1 LITLGSTSC
10 IQIKKKSKT
19 GNLMSKKL
27 IDIVMNALEEVKG
40 KDIVTLEVSDLTD
53 VMDTLVVASGN
64 SNRQVKALA
73 NNVIEDCK
81 KVGFQ
86 PIGVEG
92 MDTGEWVLVDLGD
105 IVVPMMQPT
114 TREFYDLEKLWSVRP
129 GDPNDVTKNDTN
141 QIASSED

>member
-1 LITLGSTSC
+1 
-10 IQIKKKSKT
+10 
-19 GNLMSKKL
+19 MSKKP

-53 VMDTLVVASGN
+53 VMDTLVVASGS

-81 KVGFQ
+81 KAGFQ

-105 IVVPMMQPT
+105 IVVHMMQPT

-129 GDPNDVTKNDTN
+129 GDVNDAN
-141 QIASSED
+141 QIASNED